1 MASST
6 KRQTA
11 TPDFLEDTS
20 VTPLEKESLKSVD
33 LKKGLEFFGGEV
45 IVHVANQ
52 IGSRQKA
59 YQLLYDL
66 YLEMGITKRNGDG
79 LWLSIHDALPETTT
93 FFAIGDRGTVEGAL
107 TTVFESAI
115 GLPADQLYKKEID
128 TIRHAGEHICE
139 IISLGIKKSGKASI
153 KILAS
158 LFYCAFL
165 HAWKGENATEFV
177 ITVHSDYED
186 FYHQRVAFEK
196 LGPERNYAKVNEA
209 PTVLLNLSLMEVD
222 RLRRKQRL
230 FPFYMLNRPDQE
242 ELELAKRIKKMSS
255 PMSDEEFFT
264 FFIDKTNIWEN
275 ASPQQKDFIKQVYPA
290 NAVNHYAVSR
300 AMAKGF
306 STKNRNVDDPPNKAT
321 KVVGQ

>member
-1 MASST
+1 MPSST
-6 KRQTA
+6 KKQIA

-20 VTPLEKESLKSVD
+20 VSPLEKENLKSVD
-33 LKKGLEFFGGEV
+33 LETGLEFFGGEV
-45 IVHVANQ
+45 IVHIANQ
-52 IGSRQKA
+52 TGRRQKA

-79 LWLSIHDALPETTT
+79 LWLSIHDALPETIT
-93 FFAIGDRGTVEGAL
+93 FAAIGEGGAVEGAL
-107 TTVFESAI
+107 TTVFESSI
-115 GLPADQLYKKEID
+115 GLPADDLYKKEID
-128 TIRHAGEHICE
+128 TIRQADERICE
-139 IISLGIKKSGKASI
+139 IISLGINKNGKASI

-177 ITVHSDYED
+177 ITVHSDLED
-186 FYHQRVAFEK
+186 FYCQRVAFEK
-196 LGPERNYAKVNEA
+196 LGPERNYGKVNGA

-222 RLRRKQRL
+222 RLRRQQRL

-242 ELELAKRIKKMSS
+242 ELELAKKNKKMNS

-264 FFIDKTNIWEN
+264 FFIDKTNLWEN
-275 ASPQQKDFIKQVYPA
+275 ASPQQKNFIKQVYPA
-290 NAVNHYAVSR
+290 HEVNHNEVSR

-306 STKNRNVDDPPNKAT
+306 SKKNRTTDTPPSNAT
-321 KVVGQ
+321 KVAGR